1 MEEYNVK
8 LEERKKY
15 IHYFRVWMIIAAIAV
30 CGFGVM
36 KVIHLNDK
44 EASRNN
50 SEAPSERVF
59 DYADVL
65 TDTEEKELA
74 ELIEKQEEY
83 GKCDIIL
90 VTINQEVG
98 LSDYAWEQNMMD
110 LADDFYDER
119 AYGYDQPHGD
129 GVLILDNWYHQGQ
142 SDSQAGTWISTS
154 GKMIEGLSDYERE
167 RVLDAEDEGFNR
179 STKDGYASAIKKIAQ
194 YAKDE
199 GDRSYQLPWLVVLI
213 IPVIVAIIY
222 CTTNMKQKAG
232 VDTTSA
238 TTYVPGGHPELRAQ
252 RDDFIRKNVT
262 KVKIETS
269 SSSGS
274 RGGGSHRSS
283 GGFSHG
289 GGGRRR

>member
-15 IHYFRVWMIIAAIAV
+15 FHYFRVWMIIAAIAV

-36 KVIHLNDK
+36 KVIHWNDK
-44 EASRNN
+44 DATRNN

-65 TDTEEKELA
+65 TDAEERDLA
-74 ELIEKQEEY
+74 ELIEKQEDY

-98 LSDYAWEQNMMD
+98 YSNYDWEQNMMD

-129 GVLILDNWYHQGQ
+129 GVLILDNWYHAGQ
-142 SDSQAGTWISTS
+142 EDSQAGTWISTS
-154 GKMIEGLSDYERE
+154 GNMISGLSDYERE
-167 RVLDAEDEGFNR
+167 RVLDAEDAGFEY
-179 STKDGYASAIKKIAQ
+179 STKDGYARAIKKIAQ
-194 YAKDE
+194 YANEEQGGSK
-199 GDRSYQLPWLVVLI
+199 QLPWVVVLA
-213 IPVIVAIIY
+213 IPVIVAILY
-222 CTTNMKQKAG
+222 CMTNMKQKAG

-238 TTYVPGGHPELRAQ
+238 TTYVPGGHPEMRAQ